1 MVCRYRYYYYLLNR
15 EHNANI
21 HRRESHTTLDPSNT
35 RPQFTLFI
43 FSLRHR
49 SPRSSS
55 RLQDALC
62 LVMLLRLH
70 ILVRDGF

>member
-1 MVCRYRYYYYLLNR
+1 MSILINLFLNT
-15 EHNANI
+15 
-21 HRRESHTTLDPSNT
+21 HTTEKKATRHDPRPIQHSS
-35 RPQFTLFI
+35 PQFTLFI

-55 RLQDALC
+55 RLQDALS
-62 LVMLLRLH
+62 LSLLLRLH